1 MQANLFKILAIAAA
15 FSAVHS
21 APVETAEGQV
31 AQGQVNGTQVD
42 GTQVNGTQANKAHT
56 NETQVSD
63 KISLFK
69 SCKLA
74 IRREMLLSASKRE
87 REISS
92 RVLAGITTAGWT
104 LNVSHGDVAN
114 AFSTLTCVATR
125 GMHAISVRPKEDS
138 LLWRRSMDMGVA

>member
-21 APVETAEGQV
+21 APVETTEGQV
-31 AQGQVNGTQVD
+31 TQGQVN

-56 NETQVSD
+56 NEAQVSD
-63 KISLFK
+63 KISLFM

-92 RVLAGITTAGWT
+92 RVLARITPAIWT

-125 GMHAISVRPKEDS
+125 GMHAISVGPKEDS
-138 LLWRRSMDMGVA
+138 LLWRKSMGMGVA